1 MKYFEAIM
9 TEITNYITNDFKAID
24 SQDSIELVQEFF
36 DELTFSHFP
45 VIEEEI
51 YIGSIASNDIETF
64 DGRKKVFDYKYSL
77 EGFFARSNMVWL
89 DVLEVFA
96 KNNTNL
102 VPVLNEVNKYV
113 GYYEIS
119 DIMKFFNETPFL
131 SEQGKIIVVKK
142 REIDYSMSQITQI
155 VESNEGKLLGL
166 FISTADAENIEI
178 TLKISIGPVNEIIQS
193 FRRYDYEIVSEH
205 NEDDYIN
212 TLKERSDYLDK
223 YLNI

>member
-1 MKYFEAIM
+1 M

-24 SQDSIELVQEFF
+24 SQDSIAVVQEFF

-45 VIEEEI
+45 VVEEEI

-64 DGRKKVFDYKYSL
+64 DGSKKIIDYRYSL
-77 EGFFARSNMVWL
+77 EVFFARNNMVWL
-89 DVLEVFA
+89 EVLEVFA

-102 VPVLNEVNKYV
+102 VPVLDEANKYV
-113 GYYEIS
+113 GYYEIA

-131 SEQGKIIVVKK
+131 FEQGKIIVVKK
-142 REIDYSMSQITQI
+142 RELDYSISQITQI
-155 VESNEGKLLGL
+155 VESNKGKLLGL
-166 FISTADAENIEI
+166 FVSATDVENIEV
-178 TLKISIGPVNEIIQS
+178 TLKISIGPINEIIQA

-205 NEDDYIN
+205 HEDNYIN

>member
-1 MKYFEAIM
+1 M

-24 SQDSIELVQEFF
+24 SQETIEVVQEFF
-36 DELTFSHFP
+36 NDLTFSHFP
-45 VIEEEI
+45 IIEEEV

-64 DGRKKVFDYKYSL
+64 ESNKKVFDYRYSL
-77 EGFFARSNMVWL
+77 EGFFARDNMVWL

-102 VPVLNEVNKYV
+102 VPVLDEKNKYV

-131 SEQGKIIVVKK
+131 REQGKIIVVKK
-142 REIDYSMSQITQI
+142 RELDYSASQITQI
-155 VESNEGKLLGL
+155 VESNDGKLLGL
-166 FISTADAENIEI
+166 FVSATDVENIEV
-178 TLKISIGPVNEIIQS
+178 TLKISIGPVNEIIQA

-205 NEDDYIN
+205 NEDSYIS

>member
-1 MKYFEAIM
+1 M

-24 SQDSIELVQEFF
+24 SHETIGTVQEFF
-36 DELTFSHFP
+36 EELNFSHFP
-45 VIEEEI
+45 IIEEEV

-64 DGRKKVFDYKYSL
+64 ESDKKVLDYRYSL
-77 EGFFARSNMVWL
+77 EGFFARNNMIWL

-102 VPVLNEVNKYV
+102 VPVLDEKNNYV
-113 GYYEIS
+113 GYYEIG

-131 SEQGKIIVVKK
+131 SEQGKIIIVKK
-142 REIDYSMSQITQI
+142 RELDYSASQITQI
-155 VESNEGKLLGL
+155 VESNDGKILGQ
-166 FISTADAENIEI
+166 FVSAADGENIEI
-178 TLKISIGPVNEIIQS
+178 TLKISLGPVNEIIQS

-205 NEDDYIN
+205 NEDSYIN

>member
-1 MKYFEAIM
+1 M

-24 SQDSIELVQEFF
+24 SQDNISVVQEFF

-45 VIEEEI
+45 VVEEEI

-64 DGRKKVFDYKYSL
+64 DGTKKVLDYRYSL
-77 EGFFARSNMVWL
+77 EGFFARNNMIWL

-102 VPVLNEVNKYV
+102 VPVLDEKNNYV

-119 DIMKFFNETPFL
+119 DIIKFFNETPFL
-131 SEQGKIIVVKK
+131 SEQGKIIVVRK
-142 REIDYSMSQITQI
+142 RDVDYSASQITQI
-155 VESNEGKLLGL
+155 VESNEGKLLGMFVSATNL
-166 FISTADAENIEI
+166 ENIEI
-178 TLKISIGPVNEIIQS
+178 TLKISVGPVNEIIQA

-205 NEDDYIN
+205 NEDTYIN
-212 TLKERSDYLDK
+212 ILKERSDYLDK

>member
-1 MKYFEAIM
+1 M

-24 SQDSIELVQEFF
+24 SQATMAVVQEFF

-45 VIEEEI
+45 VVEEEI

-64 DGRKKVFDYKYSL
+64 DSTKKVLDYRYSL
-77 EGFFARSNMVWL
+77 EGFFARSNMIWL

-102 VPVLNEVNKYV
+102 VPVLDEKNKYV

-131 SEQGKIIVVKK
+131 FEQGKIIVVKK
-142 REIDYSMSQITQI
+142 RELDYSISQIAQI
-155 VESNEGKLLGL
+155 VESNDGKLLGL
-166 FISTADAENIEI
+166 FVSSTDGEYLEV
-178 TLKISIGPVNEIIQS
+178 TLKISIGPINEIIQA
-193 FRRYDYEIVSEH
+193 FRRYDYEIISEH
-205 NEDDYIN
+205 NEDSYIN

>member
-1 MKYFEAIM
+1 M

-24 SQDSIELVQEFF
+24 SQDSIAVVQEFF

-45 VIEEEI
+45 VVEEEI

-64 DGRKKVFDYKYSL
+64 DGSKKIIDYRYSL
-77 EGFFARSNMVWL
+77 EGFFARNNMVWL
-89 DVLEVFA
+89 EVLEVFA

-102 VPVLNEVNKYV
+102 VPVLDETNKYV
-113 GYYEIS
+113 GYYEIA

-131 SEQGKIIVVKK
+131 FEQGKIIVVKK
-142 REIDYSMSQITQI
+142 RELDYSISQITQI
-155 VESNEGKLLGL
+155 VESNNGKLLGL
-166 FISTADAENIEI
+166 FVSATDVENIEV
-178 TLKISIGPVNEIIQS
+178 TLKISIGPINEIIQA

-205 NEDDYIN
+205 HEENYIN

>member
-1 MKYFEAIM
+1 M

-24 SQDSIELVQEFF
+24 SQESIAVVQEFF

-45 VIEEEI
+45 VVEEEI
-51 YIGSIASNDIETF
+51 YIGSIASDDIETF
-64 DGRKKVFDYKYSL
+64 DSSKKIIDYRYSL
-77 EGFFARSNMVWL
+77 EIFFARTTMIWL

-102 VPVLNEVNKYV
+102 IPVLDEKNKYV
-113 GYYEIS
+113 GYYEIG

-131 SEQGKIIVVKK
+131 HETGRIIVIKK
-142 REIDYSMSQITQI
+142 RELDYSMSEITQI
-155 VESNEGKLLGL
+155 IESNNGKILGL
-166 FISTADAENIEI
+166 FVSETDTENIQI
-178 TLKISIGPVNEIIQS
+178 TIKVSLGAINEIIQS
-193 FRRYDYEIVSEH
+193 FRRYNYEIISEH
-205 NEDDYIN
+205 FEDNYIN

>member
-1 MKYFEAIM
+1 M

-24 SQDSIELVQEFF
+24 SQDNISVVQEFF
-36 DELTFSHFP
+36 DELTFSHFA
-45 VIEEEI
+45 VVEEEI

-64 DGRKKVFDYKYSL
+64 DGTKKVLDYKYSL
-77 EGFFARSNMVWL
+77 EGFFARNNMIWL

-102 VPVLNEVNKYV
+102 VPVLDEKNNYV

-119 DIMKFFNETPFL
+119 DIIKFFNETPFL
-131 SEQGKIIVVKK
+131 SEQGKIIVVRK
-142 REIDYSMSQITQI
+142 RDVDYSASQITQI
-155 VESNEGKLLGL
+155 VESNEGKLLGM
-166 FISTADAENIEI
+166 FVSATNVENIEI
-178 TLKISIGPVNEIIQS
+178 TLKISVGPVNEIIQA

-205 NEDDYIN
+205 NEDTYIN
-212 TLKERSDYLDK
+212 ILKERSDYLDK